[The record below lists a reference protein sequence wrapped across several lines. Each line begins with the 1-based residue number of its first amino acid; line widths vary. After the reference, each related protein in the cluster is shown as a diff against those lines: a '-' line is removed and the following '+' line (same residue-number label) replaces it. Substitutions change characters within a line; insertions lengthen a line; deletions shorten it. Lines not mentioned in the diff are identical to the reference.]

1 MDKKICFYQIKD
13 LKQKDIFI
21 NTIVKMKSKII
32 FILKHNNNC
41 IVVWIKKNLQL
52 IIIIQTIQKK
62 IIVMAIDF

>member
-1 MDKKICFYQIKD
+1 MDKRICFYQIKD

-41 IVVWIKKNLQL
+41 ILVWIKKNLQL
-52 IIIIQTIQKK
+52 IIIIQKIQKK